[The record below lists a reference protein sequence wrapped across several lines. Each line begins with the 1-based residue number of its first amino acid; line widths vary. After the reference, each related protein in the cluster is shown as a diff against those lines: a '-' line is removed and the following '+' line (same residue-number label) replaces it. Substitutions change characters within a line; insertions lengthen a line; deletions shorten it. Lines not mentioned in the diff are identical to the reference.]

1 MDNGAS
7 VVLQVAAK
15 ASSMKWQG
23 VLKGRDGMWAEES
36 RSRHELEMSNQP
48 QEI

>member
-1 MDNGAS
+1 MQLEKWTMDNGAS

-23 VLKGRDGMWAEES
+23 VLKGKRWNVGRGIKERA
-36 RSRHELEMSNQP
+36 
-48 QEI
+48 